1 MGECL
6 KKHVSTLKVIQQ
18 LEAGEYSDVIKEIDE
33 LDVNPVGKDPAGRTP
48 FGVACRK
55 GQATVVKHFLEG
67 NHKNRITQQY
77 RSLGL
82 INNCKGETS
91 GDVVKL
97 LLDDSYGVVA
107 DIHYFDKDTISTAL
121 HECVR
126 KRSNMNPKQLAERA
140 MVVGVLTKAGANLY
154 VISQGFNL
162 TSLLHF
168 PSCIVD

>member
-1 MGECL
+1 M
-6 KKHVSTLKVIQQ
+6 
-18 LEAGEYSDVIKEIDE
+18 
-33 LDVNPVGKDPAGRTP
+33 
-48 FGVACRK
+48 
-55 GQATVVKHFLEG
+55 
-67 NHKNRITQQY
+67 
-77 RSLGL
+77 
-82 INNCKGETS
+82 
-91 GDVVKL
+91 VKL

-162 TSLLHF
+162 T
-168 PSCIVD
+168 